1 MISAKLAEKFG
12 ITDNLQFIISAV
24 VAALTVGGKAIGKEI
39 AAKNSTTIIYGIRK
53 SNGSYKKRKKIIKI
67 GGEKNCVE

>member
-1 MISAKLAEKFG
+1 MISAKLAEGFG

-39 AAKNSTTIIYGIRK
+39 AAKNSTAIVYTFGK
-53 SNGSYKKRKKIIKI
+53 VLSKVQF
-67 GGEKNCVE
+67 EK

>member
-12 ITDNLQFIISAV
+12 VTNNLQFIISAI

-39 AAKNSTTIIYGIRK
+39 AARNSTAIVYGFGKVI
-53 SNGSYKKRKKIIKI
+53 SSIK
-67 GGEKNCVE
+67 GESK